1 MIKDNGYKV
10 QAAIMDDI
18 VRVTAKKIDELQ
30 EVITACR
37 NNSFGIPLQFIN
49 MKS

>member
-37 NNSFGIPLQFIN
+37 NHSFEIPLQFIN